1 MLFKA
6 HESIRDPSSAAP
18 PISQLPR
25 LIRCRVELGKP
36 PALVTSAGLAW
47 LAQLAQLAQVLAN
60 IGVISTIGIFAQAS
74 SYLKVYR

>member
-18 PISQLPR
+18 ISQLPR
-25 LIRCRVELGKP
+25 LIRCRVELGKL
-36 PALVTSAGLAW
+36 PALVTSAGLAS
-47 LAQLAQLAQVLAN
+47 LAQLAQVLAN